1 MVNQNLEKATIETL
15 VKNALQEDDYD
26 CDITTQYIIPN
37 NTTGSFS
44 LIAKEDGIVCGID
57 FLHATFKHVSE
68 DITLHINKVDGE
80 TIRKNEVI
88 GKIEGSLNK
97 ILAGERVA
105 LNFLQMLSGIASLT
119 NQFIQILGN
128 QSAIIIRDTRK
139 TTPTLRSIEKYA
151 VIKGGGQNHRNSLK
165 DFILIKDNHLNWAMQ
180 TLSIKEIIQKYR
192 QSTSSK
198 YLIELEV
205 ETIEQ
210 AKEAMQTD
218 IDLLLLDNMS
228 IEEIKKIT
236 DYNNNN
242 NIKIEISGGINLNN
256 ISDYKNLDID
266 FIAIGAITHS
276 AKFLDIS
283 MELN

>member
-1 MVNQNLEKATIETL
+1 MVNQNLEKAMIETL
-15 VKNALQEDDYD
+15 VKAALQEDDYD
-26 CDITTQYIIPN
+26 CDITTQYIIPS
-37 NTTGSFS
+37 NTKGSFS

-68 DITLHINKVDGE
+68 DLILHINKVDGE
-80 TIRKNEVI
+80 AIRKNEVI
-88 GKIEGSLNK
+88 GTIEGSLNK

-105 LNFLQMLSGIASLT
+105 LNFLQMLSGISSLT
-119 NQFIQILGN
+119 NHFIQILGN
-128 QSAIIIRDTRK
+128 QNAIIIRDTRK

-180 TLSIKEIIQKYR
+180 TLTIKEIIQKYR
-192 QSTSSK
+192 QSTNSR

-210 AKEAMQTD
+210 AKEAMETD
-218 IDLLLLDNMS
+218 LDLLLLDNMS

-236 DYNNNN
+236 DLNNK
-242 NIKIEISGGINLNN
+242 NIKIEISGGVNLNN

>member
-1 MVNQNLEKATIETL
+1 MVNQNLEKTTIETL
-15 VKNALQEDDYD
+15 VKTALQEDDYD
-26 CDITTQYIIPN
+26 CDITTQYIIPS
-37 NTTGSFS
+37 NTKGSFS
-44 LIAKEDGIVCGID
+44 LIAKEDGILCGID
-57 FLHATFKHVSE
+57 FLHATFKHVSK
-68 DITLHINKVDGE
+68 DIILHINKVDGE
-80 TIRKNEVI
+80 AIRKNEVI
-88 GKIEGSLNK
+88 GKIEGSLNQ

-105 LNFLQMLSGIASLT
+105 LNFLQMLSGISSLT

-139 TTPTLRSIEKYA
+139 TTPTLRAIEKYA

-180 TLSIKEIIQKYR
+180 TFTIKEIIQKYR
-192 QSTSSK
+192 QSTNSK

-210 AKEAMQTD
+210 AKEAMQTN

-236 DYNNNN
+236 DLNNN
-242 NIKIEISGGINLNN
+242 NIKIEISGGVNLNN

>member
-44 LIAKEDGIVCGID
+44 LIAKEDGIVCCID

>member
-1 MVNQNLEKATIETL
+1 
-15 VKNALQEDDYD
+15 
-26 CDITTQYIIPN
+26 
-37 NTTGSFS
+37 
-44 LIAKEDGIVCGID
+44 
-57 FLHATFKHVSE
+57 
-68 DITLHINKVDGE
+68 
-80 TIRKNEVI
+80 
-88 GKIEGSLNK
+88 
-97 ILAGERVA
+97 
-105 LNFLQMLSGIASLT
+105 MLSGISSLT
-119 NQFIQILGN
+119 NHFIQILGN
-128 QSAIIIRDTRK
+128 QNAIIIRDTRK

-180 TLSIKEIIQKYR
+180 TLTIKEIIQKYR
-192 QSTSSK
+192 QSTNSR

-210 AKEAMQTD
+210 AKEAMETD
-218 IDLLLLDNMS
+218 LDLLLLDNMS

-236 DYNNNN
+236 DLNNK
-242 NIKIEISGGINLNN
+242 NIKIEISGGVNLNN

>member
-1 MVNQNLEKATIETL
+1 MVNQNLEKAMIETL
-15 VKNALQEDDYD
+15 VKAALQEDDYD
-26 CDITTQYIIPN
+26 CDITTQYIIPS
-37 NTTGSFS
+37 NTKGSFS

-68 DITLHINKVDGE
+68 DLILHINKVDGE
-80 TIRKNEVI
+80 AIRKNEVI
-88 GKIEGSLNK
+88 GTIEGSLNK

-105 LNFLQMLSGIASLT
+105 LNFLQMLSGISSLT
-119 NQFIQILGN
+119 NHFIQILGN
-128 QSAIIIRDTRK
+128 QNAIIIRDTRK

-180 TLSIKEIIQKYR
+180 TLTIKEIIQKYR
-192 QSTSSK
+192 QSTNSR

-210 AKEAMQTD
+210 AKEAMETD
-218 IDLLLLDNMS
+218 LDLLLLDNMS

-236 DYNNNN
+236 DLNNK
-242 NIKIEISGGINLNN
+242 NIKIEISGGVNLNN

-266 FIAIGAITHS
+266 F
-276 AKFLDIS
+276 S